1 MSPRVRESRPGG
13 HRAAEGLATTTSVP
27 PTTHEHHDD
36 TRARRAGPAGEHV
49 PALHEMTPRAQAIAL
64 AWYEI
69 GHREGYEAA
78 ERHHWRLPSYS
89 EAVAS
94 CIALGTVGIDR
105 AEHARRRREGS

>member
-1 MSPRVRESRPGG
+1 VTGARHRPGVSRG
-13 HRAAEGLATTTSVP
+13 AEHPGRALSVP

-36 TRARRAGPAGEHV
+36 THARRAGPAGEHV
-49 PALHEMTPRAQAIAL
+49 LALHEMTPRAQAIAL

>member
-1 MSPRVRESRPGG
+1 VSPRVRESRPGG

-27 PTTHEHHDD
+27 PTPATVTQ
-36 TRARRAGPAGEHV
+36 TRV

-105 AEHARRRREGS
+105 AERARRRREGR